1 MAYTGW
7 ISATIQEDTEV
18 LDIPTMRELDTE
30 SYKAYVRDHLMWVDH
45 HEVLRSSLAQY
56 PYATTPEQVDAL
68 ISVLQEFRA
77 RMVS

>member
-7 ISATIQEDTEV
+7 ISASIQEGTEV
-18 LDIPTMRELDTE
+18 LDIPTMRELDKE
-30 SYKAYVRDHLMWVDH
+30 SYKAYVKDHLMWVDH
-45 HEVLRSSLAQY
+45 HEVLRSSLAEY
-56 PYATTPEQVDAL
+56 PYATTTEQVDAL

>member
-7 ISATIQEDTEV
+7 IPVTISKDTEV
-18 LDIPTMRELDTE
+18 LDIPTMSALDIE
-30 SYKAYVRDHLMWVDH
+30 SYKAYVREHLMWVDH
-45 HEVLRSSLAQY
+45 HEVLRSSLAEF
-56 PYATTPEQVDAL
+56 PYATSPAQVDAL

>member
-7 ISATIQEDTEV
+7 MAASIQEGTEV
-18 LDIPTMRELDTE
+18 LDIPTMRELDAE
-30 SYKAYVRDHLMWVDH
+30 SYKAYVRNHLMWVDH
-45 HEVLRSSLAQY
+45 HDVLRSTLAEY

-68 ISVLQEFRA
+68 ISVLQEFRS